1 MEKQTALYIIAL
13 ALILALMCSGC
24 MSKYEYQLRK
34 ADVQNQ
40 ANHPSTYPVL
50 SIKGP
55 LNIPEGGELI
65 IQVPNMP
72 FQHAPIPDGQ
82 AYQLKALNTAAV
94 VGGDVAGGYMIKRAA
109 GSGGNTTINNNN
121 GTATE

>member
-1 MEKQTALYIIAL
+1 MKQNVILSIAFF
-13 ALILALMCSGC
+13 LILILLLAGC

-34 ADVQNQ
+34 SDIQNQ

-94 VGGDVAGGYMIKRAA
+94 VGGAVAGGYMIKRSA

-121 GTATE
+121 APATE

>member
-1 MEKQTALYIIAL
+1 MKPNAIMSIAFF
-13 ALILALMCSGC
+13 LILILLLFGC

-34 ADVQNQ
+34 SDIQNQ

-94 VGGDVAGGYMIKRAA
+94 TGGAVAGGYMIKRAA
-109 GSGGNTTINNNN
+109 SNGNTTINNNN
-121 GTATE
+121 APATE

>member
-1 MEKQTALYIIAL
+1 MKPNVTVSIAFF
-13 ALILALMCSGC
+13 LILILLLFGC

-34 ADVQNQ
+34 SDIQNQ
-40 ANHPSTYPVL
+40 ANYPSTYPVL

-55 LNIPEGGELI
+55 LNIPDGGELI

-82 AYQLKALNTAAV
+82 AYQLKALNTTAV
-94 VGGDVAGGYMIKRAA
+94 VGGAVAGGYMIKRAA
-109 GSGGNTTINNNN
+109 SNGNTTINNNN
-121 GTATE
+121 APATE